1 MTFFRF
7 PETHN
12 SSGMIMSLFPKIT
25 FIILLAA
32 QGNFGYWPY

>member
-1 MTFFRF
+1 MTSFRF

-25 FIILLAA
+25 FIISLAA